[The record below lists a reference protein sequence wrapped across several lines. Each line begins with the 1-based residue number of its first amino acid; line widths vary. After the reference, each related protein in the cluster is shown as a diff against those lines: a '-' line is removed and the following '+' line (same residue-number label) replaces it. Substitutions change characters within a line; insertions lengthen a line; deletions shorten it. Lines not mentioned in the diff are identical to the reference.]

1 MIWMLLLWN
10 QKQQSPPA
18 PETADARATDDK
30 PLYSDFLLPPSV
42 FFFLLSSERGKKEK
56 KQKKR
61 NAQPRPSVW
70 IGVVSFRFA
79 CVRACVRFE
88 RKCASPSSSSSMA
101 SALRRQLFQ
110 GFCLWKLLAL
120 SLSLALSH
128 ETLICCV
135 QRCLLPLFS
144 SSFFVDHEKAKGE
157 IKFRISRGCWCR
169 KDVLG
174 FPRAEIPRS
183 P

>member
-1 MIWMLLLWN
+1 MFKKKMIWMLLLWN

-42 FFFLLSSERGKKEK
+42 FFFLLSSERGKKKKK

-79 CVRACVRFE
+79 CVRACVRAF
-88 RKCASPSSSSSMA
+88 RKETSPSSSSSMA

-144 SSFFVDHEKAKGE
+144 SLFLWITKKRKEK
-157 IKFRISRGCWCR
+157 
-169 KDVLG
+169 
-174 FPRAEIPRS
+174 
-183 P
+183 